1 MTLKEA
7 FEHLVLVWKHHG
19 LKLSGICGVLAPII
33 AFTCIFLAIESYPDF
48 SWQNNALS
56 DMGAAQGAARLFFNN
71 GLIIGGLVAAVF
83 ATGFFLYLKKGLLET
98 ASAAVFLLD
107 TLALTAIG
115 IFPGD
120 FAPQTRIHYYVSLAF
135 FVLFP
140 ISAMMMAASFRKAGR
155 VRKMEL
161 TIALAIVAAGVW
173 IAHWTVFPFGSD
185 VAIPEIV
192 AAAAAGIWGILMGI
206 SMFRSTDE

>member
-1 MTLKEA
+1 MGVKEA
-7 FEHLVLVWKHHG
+7 FEHFVLVWKHHG

-33 AFTCIFLAIESYPDF
+33 AFSGIFLAMENYPDF
-48 SWQNNALS
+48 SWKYNALS
-56 DMGAAQGAARLFFNN
+56 DLGSMPGITRLFFND

-83 ATGFFLYLKKGLLET
+83 ATGFFLYLKNGLFGK
-98 ASAAVFLLD
+98 ASAVVFLLD
-107 TLALTAIG
+107 TLALMAIG
-115 IFPGD
+115 VFPSD
-120 FAPQTRIHYYVSLAF
+120 FAPAYVHYYVSLAF

-140 ISAMMMAASFRKAGR
+140 ISAIMMAAAFQKAGR
-155 VRKMEL
+155 VRRAEL

-173 IAHWTVFPFGSD
+173 IAHWTVYPFGSN

-192 AAAAAGIWGILMGI
+192 AAGAAGIWGIAIGI